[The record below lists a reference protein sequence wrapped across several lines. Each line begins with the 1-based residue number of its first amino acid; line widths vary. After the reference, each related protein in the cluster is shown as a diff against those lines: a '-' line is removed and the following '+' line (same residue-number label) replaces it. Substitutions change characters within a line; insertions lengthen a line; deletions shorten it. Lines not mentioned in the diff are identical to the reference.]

1 MHVVEEDDAKG
12 AVYRAEDDATIPL
25 SRRPRERFK
34 LVPDGSASISASGP
48 DDRYIGK
55 PATWTEEGGDLV
67 IRDGAGAIRF
77 RIVEQSPSR
86 LLVRSE
92 KTEKD

>member
-1 MHVVEEDDAKG
+1 MSARRAKADPLFATMWIHVFEEDSG
-12 AVYRAEDDATIPL
+12 LGQVYRPEEDESIPL

-67 IRDGAGAIRF
+67 IRDGAGAI
-77 RIVEQSPSR
+77 
-86 LLVRSE
+86 
-92 KTEKD
+92 